1 MKRNILLIT
10 FLTILGSLGQGKP
23 VNKKKQKDKPPGRCM
38 LPFSSIYTPLIGY
51 MTRRFLLNLNP
62 NAFNSLPEK

>member
-23 VNKKKQKDKPPGRCM
+23 VDKKKQKDKPGMGYHSLQSIRH
-38 LPFSSIYTPLIGY
+38 SSG
-51 MTRRFLLNLNP
+51 
-62 NAFNSLPEK
+62 A